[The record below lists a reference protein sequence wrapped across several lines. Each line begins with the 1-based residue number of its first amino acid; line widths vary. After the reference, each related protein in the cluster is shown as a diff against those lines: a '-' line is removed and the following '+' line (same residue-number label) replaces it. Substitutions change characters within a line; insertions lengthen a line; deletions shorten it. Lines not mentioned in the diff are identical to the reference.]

1 MSVYFVSLGCPK
13 NLVDSEVMLGLLHEK
28 KHVLTNNPHDAE
40 IIIINTCSFIQ
51 ASKEESIETI
61 LELAQLK
68 ETGKCKTLVVTGCLP
83 QRYSSQLEK
92 EMPEVDLF
100 IGTGQYHKIVEIIE
114 THKTTMTTGTHLPHR
129 AYVNQP
135 AFIHSE
141 KHARVHTGPTY
152 TAYLKIAEGCN
163 RRCSFCIIPKIR
175 GNVRSRSVDSL
186 LKEASAMANLGVR
199 ELNLIAQDLTEYG
212 MEWKYRERLETL
224 LRPLAKING
233 IEWLRLH
240 YVYPDELSDELIDI
254 IAEEPKIVKYLD
266 IPIQHTSNKILK
278 AMNRRLTKDKL
289 FNVVEK
295 CRTAIPEIVFRTSVI
310 VGFPGE
316 TDTDFE
322 ELCYDL
328 SVLRLNHVG
337 VFSYSREEGTP
348 AAMMADQI
356 HPSTKRKRLIKLE
369 RLLEEFSLDNNKK
382 YLGKDVQV
390 LNEGRSDETNL
401 IIKGR
406 MPTQAPE
413 IDGQVLINDLGEL
426 EASALK
432 PGDMV
437 TVKITDIMPHDLL
450 GTLTS
455 LDYKRGDLVGS
466 R

>member
-390 LNEGRSDETNL
+390 LIEGRSDETNL